1 MTKIFTIALLAGTA
15 SLSAGASGQTAPAPA
30 PAPMSGMAMAAPAPA
45 VESPLV
51 GGAIGGITNAVWADQ
66 NNDGVVDGYVQNG
79 QYYVGTP
86 AGYDPMSRRVAA
98 AAPGAMSPAVGVAS
112 GAVLGGA
119 VGGVP
124 GAVWSDNNGDGQVD
138 GYVQN
143 GQYYPGAP
151 QAMSTDGPAPTTMP
165 PPPVARGE
173 RG

>member
-1 MTKIFTIALLAGTA
+1 MTKIFTIALLAAT
-15 SLSAGASGQTAPAPA
+15 SLSAMASAQTSA
-30 PAPMSGMAMAAPAPA
+30 PAPMSGMAMSGPAPA
-45 VESPLV
+45 ESPLI
-51 GGAIGGITNAVWADQ
+51 GGAIGGIANAVWADQ

-79 QYYVGTP
+79 QYYAGTP
-86 AGYDPMSRRVAA
+86 AGFDPMTRRVAA
-98 AAPGAMSPAVGVAS
+98 SAMMPPMGVSS

-119 VGGVP
+119 VGGVA

-151 QAMSTDGPAPTTMP
+151 QAMSPDGPAPTNMP